1 MTVTCK
7 SCTFMEV
14 CSANVMNCEYY
25 YPIDEDDYID
35 DMVDNIID
43 TGRYEYRQEWFS
55 YLEEAD
61 DEYFL

>member
-1 MTVTCK
+1 
-7 SCTFMEV
+7 MEV

-61 DEYFL
+61 DEYFF